1 MTAQWWAEFLT
12 AFILIR
18 IGIIALRRL
27 KKKGKKNET
36 D

>member
-18 IGIIALRRL
+18 IGIIIWR
-27 KKKGKKNET
+27 KWKNEREKE
-36 D
+36 

>member
-18 IGIIALRRL
+18 IGIIAWRRW
-27 KKKGKKNET
+27 KGKKNE
-36 D
+36 